1 MHRDGRLRTRAVG
14 DAEEA
19 AQRMRRG
26 GTAENPR
33 HVIRGKRR
41 AGRWGNTTLFV
52 TLRRETRTG
61 DGQRPGSSATSMRFT
76 ARGMRKPSRRATR
89 RGGGDDRARSADR
102 AFHARCRKRNDR
114 SRMRRWLVCH
124 ANSANQLLIDR
135 RPGFNK
141 RTGVDVKRSAR
152 PRAARASPRP
162 RRLEPPPDGPSIT
175 RPCDSVS
182 WPSTPHSSP
191 ASSTRL
197 APRPR
202 NPHPR
207 GRFPASLRRPVRFLR
222 AT

>member
-1 MHRDGRLRTRAVG
+1 MGACERARSGTRKRLLSECDEVERRRIRDTSSVGSDELGGWETRRCSSPFVG
-14 DAEEA
+14 
-19 AQRMRRG
+19 RRG
-26 GTAENPR
+26 RVT
-33 HVIRGKRR
+33 
-41 AGRWGNTTLFV
+41 GRDL
-52 TLRRETRTG
+52 
-61 DGQRPGSSATSMRFT
+61 
-76 ARGMRKPSRRATR
+76 
-89 RGGGDDRARSADR
+89 DRARRRCASPQGACGSRRDAR
-102 AFHARCRKRNDR
+102 LAEAAGMTAREVPTGAFHARCRKRNDR

-124 ANSANQLLIDR
+124 VDSANQLLIDR